1 MANPITRI
9 DPLGLNEVCPGTETG
24 KGTTNLQQ
32 LAKTE
37 MASLATLYNN
47 KNVHTKDFTIS
58 VNGKTLVTDKD
69 KSVSAGAPVFK
80 SSSET
85 DVMTYVMTYFKFL
98 SGVDTMPTEKI
109 ISGKGTVYSVKVTEG
124 PNAGSRVTLRDFS
137 TSASHSASQNKAR
150 WTIDIQRPDINKGRS
165 VDMKFQ

>member
-85 DVMTYVMTYFKFL
+85 DIMTYFKFL
-98 SGVDTMPTEKI
+98 SGVDTMPTAKI
-109 ISGKGTVYSVKVTEG
+109 ISGKGTVYSVKVNEG
-124 PNAGSRVTLRDFS
+124 PNAGSSVTLRDFS

-150 WTIDIQRPDINKGRS
+150 WIIDIQRPDINKGRS
-165 VDMKFQ
+165 VEMKFQ